1 MSFPYHDR
9 EWCEVAD
16 VLDKQLAPG
25 ELVLAPDPFWWRVPD
40 VHRFVRAN
48 LDPALRYDWVIVHK
62 GEMAAIGHSFLASV
76 AASMT
81 PVFANEVFVVWSA
94 RPDVA
99 TVGAESPHLRSFQLI
114 LADLADEPWALLP
127 AEADRVLGSER
138 RLRRFSAMADAD
150 VRSAQDDFFRGG
162 GYTYPTARD
171 RAYYHE
177 LRHHEAR
184 AMARWQGRRV
194 LELGC
199 GATTCEPPAPGALL
213 VRTDLSLVGVEM
225 ASASDMAQPRVLHAV
240 VDAHRLCFG
249 DGRFDA
255 VAFVDSIE
263 HVRDADAVFREVSR
277 VLRAGGELLVTFAN
291 RGSLNQVV
299 ARALGHPEFETNHQH
314 MREFSYS
321 EITEMLDAAGLD
333 VFETAGIELRPYWG
347 VPGIDEV
354 TRDLVDNDAE
364 FVQLMI
370 ELGKRVG
377 VEHAYVGVVHATKR

>member
-1 MSFPYHDR
+1 MSFPYHDWR
-9 EWCEVAD
+9 WCEVAD
-16 VLDKQLAPG
+16 MLGKHLAPG
-25 ELVLAPDPFWWRVPD
+25 ELVLAPDLFWWRVPD

-48 LDPALRYDWVIVHK
+48 LDPALRYDWVVVHK
-62 GEMAAIGHSFLASV
+62 GEMAAIGHPFLASV
-76 AASMT
+76 AAGMT

-99 TVGAESPHLRSFQLI
+99 TVAAESPHLRSFQLI
-114 LADLADEPWALLP
+114 LADLADEPWAPLP
-127 AEADRVLGSER
+127 AEADRVLRSER
-138 RLRRFSAMADAD
+138 RLRRFSAMADED

-162 GYTYPTARD
+162 GYTYPTVRD
-171 RAYYHE
+171 RAYYRE

-199 GATTCEPPAPGALL
+199 GATTCEPPRRVRCSCALTSRL
-213 VRTDLSLVGVEM
+213 WASRWR
-225 ASASDMAQPRVLHAV
+225 SASDMAQPRVLHAA
-240 VDAHRLCFG
+240 VDAHQLCFG

-277 VLRAGGELLVTFAN
+277 VLRAGGELLLTFAN

-314 MREFSYS
+314 MREFSYP

-377 VEHAYVGVVHATKR
+377 VEHAYVGVAYTTKR